1 MRKASPEA
9 IEKLHRD
16 LQADAA
22 LNLNFLVLAI
32 SACIIASLGLLMN
45 SATVI
50 IGAMIIAPL
59 MLPLRGLA
67 LAALEDDRE
76 LFSQSLTTLGVGT
89 LASVVLAWLVGRVF
103 TLPASEFGTE
113 ILARTQPNL
122 ADLFVAIAAGAV
134 SGFAKIRPQISD
146 ALAGTAISVA
156 LMPPLCVVG
165 IALSQGDWGGSGG
178 ALLLYLTNLLGIT
191 LACMLVFVWGGYSVN
206 FTNAHK
212 ALRRG
217 LAVTLLLIIP
227 LFTSLALLLN
237 QKQLQSTIKDLLKNQ
252 TITVGQQVEL
262 MKMQVNWNPIPWSN
276 KPSIVILTVQSK
288 EPVTSTQVGAIE
300 KFLARKLGQHFKV
313 VFRVSEFQEVTS
325 DKLEAIYPGLQ
336 LFPQRSLPP
345 SPILS
350 PQPSEE
356 SPAPEPSQPTREP
369 STEDPT
375 QNNSP

>member
-1 MRKASPEA
+1 MPKASPEA

-16 LQADAA
+16 LRSDAE

-45 SATVI
+45 SAAVI

-76 LFSQSLTTLGVGT
+76 LFSQSLTTLGAGT
-89 LASVVLAWLVGRVF
+89 LASVTLAWLVGRVF

-178 ALLLYLTNLLGIT
+178 AFLLYLTNLLGIT
-191 LACMLVFVWGGYSVN
+191 LACMVVFVWGGYSVN
-206 FTNAHK
+206 FPNARK

-227 LFTSLALLLN
+227 LFTSLAILLN
-237 QKQLQSTIKDLLKNQ
+237 QKQLQSTIKDMLKNQ

-276 KPSIVILTVQSK
+276 KPSTVILSVRSK
-288 EPVTSTQVGAIE
+288 EPVTPTQVGAIE
-300 KFLARKLGQHFKV
+300 KFLERKLGRRFKV

-336 LFPQRSLPP
+336 LFPHQ
-345 SPILS
+345 
-350 PQPSEE
+350 
-356 SPAPEPSQPTREP
+356 
-369 STEDPT
+369 
-375 QNNSP
+375 

>member
-1 MRKASPEA
+1 MSKTPPEA

-16 LQADAA
+16 LRFDAE

-32 SACIIASLGLLMN
+32 SACIIASFGLLMN
-45 SATVI
+45 SAAVI

-67 LAALEDDRE
+67 LAALEDERK

-89 LASVVLAWLVGRVF
+89 LASVALAWLVGRVLS
-103 TLPASEFGTE
+103 LPASEFGAE

-165 IALSQGDWGGSGG
+165 IALSQGDWGRSGG
-178 ALLLYLTNLLGIT
+178 AFLLYFTNLLGIT
-191 LACMLVFVWGGYSVN
+191 LACMLVFFWGGYSVN

-217 LAVTLLLIIP
+217 LAVTLLLIVP
-227 LFTSLALLLN
+227 LFSSLVILLN
-237 QKQLQSTIKDLLKNQ
+237 QKHLQSTIKDLLQNQ

-262 MKMQVNWNPIPWSN
+262 IAMQVNWNPIPWSN
-276 KPSIVILTVQSK
+276 ESSIVILTVQSK
-288 EPVTSTQVGAIE
+288 KPVTPTQVGAIE
-300 KFLARKLGQHFKV
+300 KFLNTKLGRRFKV
-313 VFRVSEFQEVTS
+313 VFRVSNFQEVTS
-325 DKLEAIYPGLQ
+325 DKLEAIYPRLK
-336 LFPQRSLPP
+336 LLPFSPEPYENLPP
-345 SPILS
+345 SDRDRNSQQSKPKTS
-350 PQPSEE
+350 QPS
-356 SPAPEPSQPTREP
+356 T
-369 STEDPT
+369 
-375 QNNSP
+375 NSP